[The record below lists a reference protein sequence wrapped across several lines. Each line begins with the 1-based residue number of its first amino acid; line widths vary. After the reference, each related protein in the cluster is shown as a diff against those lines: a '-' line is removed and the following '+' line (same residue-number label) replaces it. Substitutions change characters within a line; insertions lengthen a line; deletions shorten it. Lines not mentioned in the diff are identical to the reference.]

1 MGKDALILNIFM
13 KNKKRAVKVWRLM
26 AILGI
31 ALAVTYW
38 YVGHRPLAYHNRQL
52 RAALASASHLEIS
65 LAPLLGPDGLFL
77 ESKPPLRITDRAEME
92 RLLRA
97 FALPWY
103 VRSSRLFHECGGHI
117 VITIYLPDSTNRII
131 RFDHGKMF
139 YPIQEADEYP
149 GYCPL
154 SDDDRN
160 FLVEYFL
167 AKGYSRE
174 EMGMSREN

>member
-1 MGKDALILNIFM
+1 VGKDALILNIFM
-13 KNKKRAVKVWRLM
+13 KNKKRAVYVWRLM

-31 ALAVTYW
+31 ALAATYW
-38 YVGHRPLAYHNRQL
+38 YVGHRPLAYHNKEL
-52 RAALASASHLEIS
+52 RAALASASHVEIT

-77 ESKPPLRITDRAEME
+77 ESKPPLRITDRAEMD

-97 FALPWY
+97 FALPWHA
-103 VRSSRLFHECGGHI
+103 RSSGLFHECGGNV
-117 VITIYLPDSTNRII
+117 VITIHRADSTTQTI

-139 YPIQEADEYP
+139 YPIQEADQYP

-154 SDDDRN
+154 SDDDRT

-167 AKGYSRE
+167 AKGYSQKE
-174 EMGMSREN
+174 LGMSQDR